1 MVMLST
7 VSSEEVYEVVGSDIA
22 DSDNGAD
29 ESNQGE
35 RMVCGLLAR
44 PLKILLTKDLSETT
58 GDPDHQDGANVDAWL
73 DRAGNVFVLIDDG
86 ADICHLEAEEFEAL
100 ETVSIVPIEDQ
111 DEGEQQVKYRDEW
124 PNSWEAEALARIK
137 AARER
142 VAIKETRYLRCK
154 EDAKDA
160 KTAWE
165 AAVEELTECIDAAT
179 EELPLFDQQ
188 KTVAPTTQ
196 EQPGDA
202 DGADDAATR
211 DRWRAI
217 PIDEILTGIKGLG
230 AKKREALREAVPTL
244 GAFEDLRK
252 KSSLEGNPLR
262 EYMPPGIGEAAC
274 DQLKEAALN
283 RISREYD
290 READGDDGDDA
301 VDDEWGL

>member
-7 VSSEEVYEVVGSDIA
+7 VSSEKVYEVIGSEA
-22 DSDNGAD
+22 DGSD

-35 RMVCGLLAR
+35 WQAVCGVEAR

-58 GDPDHQDGANVDAWL
+58 GNPDHQDGANVDAWL
-73 DRAGNVFVLIDDG
+73 DGAGNVFVLIDDG
-86 ADICHLEAEEFEAL
+86 ADICHLEPEEFEAL
-100 ETVSIVPIEDQ
+100 KTVSIVPIEDEEE
-111 DEGEQQVKYRDEW
+111 EGDAADANTA
-124 PNSWEAEALARIK
+124 PTWEAEALARIK

-188 KTVAPTTQ
+188 KTAAPVTQ
-196 EQPGDA
+196 EQPGGA
-202 DGADDAATR
+202 DGESADTDDADAATR

-217 PIDEILTGIKGLG
+217 PIDEIFTGIKGLG
-230 AKKREALREAVPTL
+230 AKKREAIHDAIPTL
-244 GAFEDLRK
+244 GDFEDLRAK
-252 KSSLEGNPLR
+252 ASLAGNPLR

-274 DQLKEAALN
+274 DQLEEAALN

-290 READGDDGDDA
+290 LDEDG
-301 VDDEWGL
+301 E